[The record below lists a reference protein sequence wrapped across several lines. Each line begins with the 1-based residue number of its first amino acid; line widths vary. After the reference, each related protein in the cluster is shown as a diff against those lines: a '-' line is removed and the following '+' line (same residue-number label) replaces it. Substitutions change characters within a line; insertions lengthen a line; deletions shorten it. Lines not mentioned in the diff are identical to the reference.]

1 MSTDRPEP
9 APRPS
14 SRPSDDGVVRRTAV
28 RRPEA
33 VALAAVVTLFAVLLG
48 LWAVLVPP
56 FQAPDEKAHFDSALH
71 LAVGD
76 PWVDPG
82 DQRMTGI
89 VQAAA
94 GQAAAGTTAVPAA
107 DRSTVAALRAEHP
120 GADPAAVDQMTQHPP
135 TAYAVQ
141 AAVLRVV
148 GFEQLRWDHA
158 LLLLRLVDALL
169 LLPLPVLAW
178 AAVRRLTGSPR
189 TALVGAASLLAV
201 PELASI
207 GASVTNDALTITL
220 GGVVTVLLVRVLTAD
235 RRRRTLLALGTA
247 LGLLVVTKGT
257 GLPAVP
263 VVALGLLVAPG
274 VVPRGRRLLETVAV
288 LALATAIG
296 GWWWIRNVV
305 RYGTVQPDGYAAIR
319 PPQAFPAGQ
328 GPSAATFLD
337 VSWGTVTRTF
347 WGSFGSNAHAAL
359 PVWLT
364 VGLTV
369 VAVALVVG
377 WAFRRSPVRRAV
389 VVLAVFPVLLL
400 AAQTVTSLR
409 AYLDTAQVVGTQG
422 RYLFPGLVA
431 LVAVS
436 AVAWRRLA
444 GSVRVP
450 RVVRE
455 ALPAAATAV
464 AAVVAGLGIRT
475 AATTLVPTNASGYAV
490 WSAGPL
496 GDRAVTAG
504 CGLLVALAVVAVLVV
519 GRVGRE
525 RPVHPDAAVHQ
536 PEALPH

>member
-1 MSTDRPEP
+1 MPD
-9 APRPS
+9 PS
-14 SRPSDDGVVRRTAV
+14 SRPSGAPVRRS
-28 RRPEA
+28 EA
-33 VALAAVVTLFAVLLG
+33 VALAAVVTLFALLLG

-56 FQAPDEKAHFDSALH
+56 FQAPDEKAHVDSALH
-71 LAVGD
+71 LAFGD

-82 DQRMTGI
+82 DQRMLGV

-94 GQAAAGTTAVPAA
+94 GEAAAGTATLPAA
-107 DRSTVAALRAEHP
+107 DRSTIAALRAEHP
-120 GADPAAVDQMTQHPP
+120 GVDTAAVDQMTQHPP

-141 AAVLRVV
+141 AAVLRAV

-158 LLLLRLVDALL
+158 LLVLRLVDAIL

-189 TALVGAASLLAV
+189 TAVVGAAALLAV

-207 GASVTNDALTITL
+207 GASVTNDALTMTL

-235 RRRRTLLALGTA
+235 RRRRTLLVLGIALGV
-247 LGLLVVTKGT
+247 LVVTKGT

-263 VVALGLLVAPG
+263 VVALALLVGPG
-274 VVPRGRRLLETVAV
+274 AVPRGRRVLETVAT
-288 LALATAIG
+288 LAVTTAVG

-319 PPQAFPAGQ
+319 PPSGFPAGQ
-328 GPSAATFLD
+328 GPSPVTFLD

-347 WGSFGSNAHAAL
+347 WGSFGSNAWAVL

-369 VAVALVVG
+369 VAVALVAG

-422 RYLFPGLVA
+422 RYLFPAVVA

-444 GSVRVP
+444 DSVRLP
-450 RVVRE
+450 RRVRE
-455 ALPAAATAV
+455 ALPAAATAL
-464 AAVVAGLGIRT
+464 AAVIAGIGVRT

-496 GDRAVTAG
+496 GDRAVLAG
-504 CGLLVALAVVAVLVV
+504 CVVLVV
-519 GRVGRE
+519 LGVAAVLAVLWVGRTHPVDADRDDDATGV
-525 RPVHPDAAVHQ
+525 RPGAPRR
-536 PEALPH
+536 